1 MHLLST
7 LSGVAGVALHVGGWS
22 ARVLRRCCHKMHVTE
37 LLCPLGGPDG
47 LHCLVLGTLCNN
59 RDFLPTSMRLVKL
72 PSLYDTGTRPA
83 PIGITVAFLVSDT
96 VIQANNLLV

>member
-59 RDFLPTSMRLVKL
+59 RDFLPTSMRLVTRKL
-72 PSLYDTGTRPA
+72 PSLYDTFYSCMYR
-83 PIGITVAFLVSDT
+83 
-96 VIQANNLLV
+96 

>member
-72 PSLYDTGTRPA
+72 PSLYDRP
-83 PIGITVAFLVSDT
+83 
-96 VIQANNLLV
+96 NLSARSGGLYRYLMG

>member
-72 PSLYDTGTRPA
+72 PSLYDSRQKFSHSSWRERSFEDVRCDHCVP
-83 PIGITVAFLVSDT
+83 L
-96 VIQANNLLV
+96 NR

>member
-47 LHCLVLGTLCNN
+47 LHCLVLGTLCSN

-72 PSLYDTGTRPA
+72 PSLYDTS
-83 PIGITVAFLVSDT
+83 IGSSYECL
-96 VIQANNLLV
+96 

>member
-37 LLCPLGGPDG
+37 LLCPLGRPDG

-72 PSLYDTGTRPA
+72 PSLYDRHHVQVGSYTSQYE
-83 PIGITVAFLVSDT
+83 LVSYMH
-96 VIQANNLLV
+96 VP